1 MNIFSKLLLVWYSET
16 MLSSW
21 ASETSKVSDDA
32 QKFLPSNVTAG
43 DSIVGWRHREEARDG
58 LLDPHEW
65 PQTSPVNSEEPQSS

>member
-32 QKFLPSNVTAG
+32 QKFLPSKCHTSVTREWAG
-43 DSIVGWRHREEARDG
+43 GTGMKSVMDSLTHTIG
-58 LLDPHEW
+58 L
-65 PQTSPVNSEEPQSS
+65 S

>member
-43 DSIVGWRHREEARDG
+43 DSIVVHRTGKKPEMDSLTHTSG
-58 LLDPHEW
+58 LRQAL
-65 PQTSPVNSEEPQSS
+65 